1 MIKVS
6 LVLVVFA
13 VYALGLVLLLEFIRQ
28 GLETFFWGILMV
40 MNP

>member
-1 MIKVS
+1 MMRTAVF
-6 LVLVVFA
+6 LVVFA